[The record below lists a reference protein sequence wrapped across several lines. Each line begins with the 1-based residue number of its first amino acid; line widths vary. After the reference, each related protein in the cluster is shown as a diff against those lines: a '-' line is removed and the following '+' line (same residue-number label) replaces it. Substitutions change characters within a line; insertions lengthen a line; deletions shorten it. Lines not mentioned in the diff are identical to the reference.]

1 MKLKILGAKTYL
13 GITMA
18 LTFLSLTNSVITR
31 MNEVE
36 LTSSN
41 FTSSRGVQT
50 QCKNAVNEAIRYIN
64 QREFGYSFNHS
75 TNSSTLVAG
84 QTRYSLP
91 TNTKSIDYSTARI
104 KKDSDLNV
112 SGNSLT
118 TLNYNEY
125 IKNGLADQED
135 DVVATTL
142 NGSHSNSV
150 ATLTLTSTTG
160 LDSTGT
166 VHIGGE
172 QVTYTGVSGN
182 DITGCT
188 RGANSTTAATHADGV
203 AVTQFEDGGVPRSIV
218 RTPDNNYLLHP
229 YPDKAYTLNFDY
241 FTFPSDLS
249 AHGDTTTIPDRF
261 APVIVDGATAYV
273 YQYRGELNQY
283 QLNFERFEQGIKNMQ
298 SLLINK
304 FEYVRSTVVLRPR
317 GSANFMSGVI

>member
-1 MKLKILGAKTYL
+1 
-13 GITMA
+13 MA
-18 LTFLSLTNSVITR
+18 LTFLTLTNSVITR

-41 FTSSRGVQT
+41 FTSARGVQI

-75 TNSSTLVAG
+75 SNSSTLVAG
-84 QTRYSLP
+84 QTRYTVP
-91 TNTKSIDYSTARI
+91 TSTKSIDYSTARI
-104 KKDSDLNV
+104 KKDADLNV
-112 SGNSLT
+112 TGNSLSK
-118 TLNYNEY
+118 LNYKEY
-125 IKNGLADQED
+125 IEKDYANNED

-166 VHIGGE
+166 VHIGSE
-172 QVTYTGVSGN
+172 QVTYTGVLGN

-188 RGANSTTAATHADGV
+188 RGANSTTAATHADDV

-229 YPDKAYTLNFDY
+229 YPDKAYTLAFDFY
-241 FTFPSDLS
+241 TFPADLS
-249 AHGDTTTIPDRF
+249 AHGDTTSIPDRF
-261 APVIVDGATAYV
+261 APVIIDGATAYV

-283 QLNFERFEQGIKNMQ
+283 QINFSRFEQGIKNMQ

-304 FEYVRSTVVLRPR
+304 FDYIRSTVINRPR
-317 GSANFMSGVI
+317 GSANFMSGVS